1 MGEGGGHHREIV
13 FDDTVQGLPCSVFL
27 FFWQFLVNSFQDFKN
42 LTGDVLLNFLKNWNT
57 RISNS
62 EI

>member
-1 MGEGGGHHREIV
+1 
-13 FDDTVQGLPCSVFL
+13 
-27 FFWQFLVNSFQDFKN
+27 LVNSFQDFKN
-42 LTGDVLLNFLKNWNT
+42 LNGDVLLNFLKNWNT